1 MCYAARILRAAAH
14 LSRLS
19 TVEHPL
25 LTSRF
30 MHRSRALFAL
40 ALLGGLVVFPATAF
54 ALAPTVGGFG
64 TGTHTAG
71 NTDLVQYPIGAPEC
85 SIEIPL
91 TFSGLTNTTTT
102 RYIDVWSATSASAG
116 CQTGSVRVSTTSPV
130 CKYVTSIPYTS
141 GPTHTAMVTASTL
154 FGGCSGTDQR
164 TFFFFDTTSTQ
175 ETSMNYTTYWT
186 LTAAIDAVAPS
197 APVVEGAP
205 AGDTVLQVSWN
216 QSSFTDLGIAGH
228 VNVYVDPTGCAST
241 GDGGASSSTL
251 VAGQVPPATAYSSPS
266 ASSPISV
273 STSGLGWGSGTYGQT
288 AAIAI
293 AAVDTAGNVSVLSNV
308 VCATHVQVSGF
319 FNAYCAEHHL
329 SEAECAAYYRGCSV
343 ALPGRRTD
351 WSALAIGML
360 VLGAFVLRR
369 RSAR

>member
-1 MCYAARILRAAAH
+1 MCYAARILRAAAR

-25 LTSRF
+25 LKSRF
-30 MHRSRALFAL
+30 MPRSRALLAL
-40 ALLGGLVVFPATAF
+40 AVLGGLAVLPSTAL

-64 TGTHTAG
+64 TGTHMAG
-71 NTDLVQYPIGAPEC
+71 NTDLVQYPIGSPEC
-85 SIEIPL
+85 SVQIPL
-91 TFSGLTNTTTT
+91 TFSSLTNTTTT

-116 CQTGSVRVSTTSPV
+116 CQTGTVRVSTTSPV
-130 CKYVTSIPYTS
+130 CTYVTSIPYTS
-141 GPTHTAMVTASTL
+141 GPTYTAMVTAATL

-164 TFFFFDTTSTQ
+164 TFFFFDTTSTH
-175 ETSMNYTTYWT
+175 ETSMTYTTYWT
-186 LTAAIDAVAPS
+186 LTAAIDAIAPTG
-197 APVVEGAP
+197 PVIEGSP

-228 VNVYVDPTGCAST
+228 VNVYVDPTGCASG
-241 GDGGASSSTL
+241 GDGGASTSTL
-251 VAGQVPPATAYSSPS
+251 VAGQVAPDTAYASPS

-273 STSGLGWGSGTYGQT
+273 STSGLGWGSGSYGQT

-319 FNAYCAEHHL
+319 FDAYCAEL

-343 ALPGRRTD
+343 AMPGGRTD
-351 WSALAIGML
+351 WSAIGLGLL
-360 VLGAFVLRR
+360 VLGGLVLRR